1 MCGFTSLSTELPII
15 LHETAGNANLD
26 PAKGLTRHKG
36 INKEI
41 TELVTAAG
49 TEPLWLV
56 AWSKVQKQQ
65 QKESPEQRMRKTGL
79 GRAILSSHH
88 IMAFTASSFKPS
100 SHRRVKVHGTD
111 R

>member
-1 MCGFTSLSTELPII
+1 MQQSLQHQHNQSIGLLENVCVWLTSLSTEPPII

-65 QKESPEQRMRKTGL
+65 Q
-79 GRAILSSHH
+79 
-88 IMAFTASSFKPS
+88 
-100 SHRRVKVHGTD
+100 
-111 R
+111 